1 MTVSFIEGPLHLI
14 SAFLTD
20 EIDASQFLAQSHSRI
35 GLKPEETPRNSEK
48 ERRQGYGSQRFRSTR
63 SYLQR
68 PSLGNPYQASASQLS
83 NFPFASRLHAPSA
96 PLFYSAADFR
106 EENDEEEHEREVAD
120 HYALQRSR
128 RHFSG
133 NRVEEFSEAE
143 DSKSSLEESG
153 DGRNKDDRGHRRGGG
168 IKSSWR
174 GDRSRMARSDS
185 KPTREDGSMGR
196 LFIGD
201 SLQTGKGKEKLV
213 NVGLGSV
220 TQHSLGGQ
228 HKDDPLGDFAVEL
241 LPDDDPPSIQQF
253 RKPPTTLFEQAPPF
267 LPQETSAESV
277 LQKPP
282 PPDSE
287 DGSTPLIE
295 FDSVEP
301 PRHDGFWGYLYL
313 ISLAA
318 LFSSFFLVFLHT
330 SAPSL
335 KHPLGDTIY
344 TTMHA
349 SYHLLAIDTLVAVIV
364 SLLWLAILRS
374 YVRHLVYAI
383 LVAVPIILFSFSIF
397 PFISS
402 FKGQWDGLS
411 IQDKAMRWFSSIP
424 GILTGV
430 WIYTIYRGRHSLGK
444 AIDILEF
451 SCRILAAN
459 PGLIASGF
467 TALIGVITWTWIWMA
482 MFTRVFLGGHVSATK
497 NFFILDAGTWWLGL
511 FFFVVYLWTLG
522 VGAGIQRATTAATI
536 SQWYFHRF
544 AVPAPTPKQVILAA
558 LSHSTGT
565 LFGTICLH
573 TLISLIIRLPFL
585 ILPRRLISLMGICT
599 YPLMPSPIATLTNP
613 LTLTYAAIHSQSL
626 AASSKAL
633 TSLSFLSLDN
643 PSSLPY
649 RQNRTSNLLLPYN
662 LSLLLL
668 RATRFITSL
677 ALGFG
682 AWVNT
687 ARLALVSNG
696 ATNSPSLRGSL
707 YAYVVG
713 LIAAAIGWGVLGAV
727 DGVLTGVVDAV
738 VVCWGSEVGRG
749 NGEVRYCREA
759 AQLFGGDEED
769 DAEGGRGFL
778 RRV

>member
-1 MTVSFIEGPLHLI
+1 MTGK
-14 SAFLTD
+14 
-20 EIDASQFLAQSHSRI
+20 IDASQFLAQSHSRI
-35 GLKPEETPRNSEK
+35 GLKPEETPRNSEQ

-68 PSLGNPYQASASQLS
+68 PSLGNPYQSSASQLS
-83 NFPFASRLHAPSA
+83 NFPFASRSHAPSA

-128 RHFSG
+128 RHFGG
-133 NRVEEFSEAE
+133 NRVEESSEAE
-143 DSKSSLEESG
+143 DSKSSLEASG
-153 DGRNKDDRGHRRGGG
+153 DGRNKDDRGHMRGGG

-174 GDRSRMARSDS
+174 GDRSFRMTRSDS
-185 KPTREDGSMGR
+185 KPIRDDGSIGR

-201 SLQTGKGKEKLV
+201 SLQTGKGKEKMV
-213 NVGLGSV
+213 NIGLGSV
-220 TQHSLGGQ
+220 TQKGLDGQ
-228 HKDDPLGDFAVEL
+228 DKDDTLGDFAVEL
-241 LPDDDPPSIQQF
+241 LPDEDPPSIQQF

-267 LPQETSAESV
+267 LPQETGLES
-277 LQKPP
+277 LSQKSPP
-282 PPDSE
+282 LDSE
-287 DGSTPLIE
+287 DGSTPLTE

-301 PRHDGFWGYLYL
+301 PRHDAFWGYLYL

-349 SYHLLAIDTLVAVIV
+349 SYHLLAIYTLVAVIV

-383 LVAVPIILFSFSIF
+383 LVAVPIILFSFSLF

-402 FKGQWDGLS
+402 FKGQWNGLS

-430 WIYTIYRGRHSLGK
+430 WIYSIYRGRHSLGK

-459 PGLIASGF
+459 PGLIASGL

-482 MFTRVFLGGHVSATK
+482 MFTRVFLGGHLSTAK
-497 NFFILDAGTWWLGL
+497 NFFILDAGTWWLGI
-511 FFFVVYLWTLG
+511 FFFFVYLWTLG

-544 AVPAPTPKQVILAA
+544 TVPAPTPKQVILAA

-573 TLISLIIRLPFL
+573 TLILLIIRLPFL
-585 ILPRRLISLMGICT
+585 ILPRRLISLLGICT

-633 TSLSFLSLDN
+633 TSLSFLSPDSPN
-643 PSSLPY
+643 SLPY
-649 RQNRTSNLLLPYN
+649 RQNRTRNLLLPYN

-759 AQLFGGDEED
+759 AQLFGEDEED
-769 DAEGGRGFL
+769 DAEVGRGFL